1 MGAAEPWACVARG
14 GSSRR
19 YPEAVTSPDQRE
31 RKFGFIYGLL
41 AYLLWGFLPLYFLT
55 LAPTG
60 PWEIVAMRIF
70 FSLALC
76 AILLAVTRSWGRLQ
90 AIFSSKRTIWL
101 TVFAGVLIY
110 INWQVFVLA
119 TLTGHIIETAL
130 GYFINPIVTILL
142 GVFVMRERLRPLQ
155 WAAVG
160 LVGVAVVVIV
170 VGYGA
175 FPWIALLLAGSFG
188 VYGLIKKK
196 IGPRVDALSG
206 LTLESLWLVPIAIA
220 QLIWVGGTV
229 GITFGNIST
238 SHTLL
243 LMFAGVATAVP
254 LLLFAAATRR
264 TTLTVVGILQFLT
277 PLMQFATGVWI
288 MGEPMPLERW
298 IGFGVVWAALAVFI
312 TDSVIAGRRARASVP
327 PVEPTP

>member
-1 MGAAEPWACVARG
+1 M
-14 GSSRR
+14 
-19 YPEAVTSPDQRE
+19 
-31 RKFGFIYGLL
+31 
-41 AYLLWGFLPLYFLT
+41 LWGFLPLYFLT

-76 AILLAVTRSWGRLQ
+76 AILISVTRSWGRLR
-90 AIFSSKRTIWL
+90 AIFASPRTVWL
-101 TVFAGVLIY
+101 TVLAGVLIY
-110 INWQVFVLA
+110 VNWQVFVLA
-119 TLTGHIIETAL
+119 ALTGHIVETAL

-155 WAAVG
+155 WAAIG
-160 LVGVAVVVIV
+160 LVAVAVVIIVI
-170 VGYGA
+170 GYGA
-175 FPWIALLLAGSFG
+175 FPWIALVLASSFG

-206 LTLESLWLVPIAIA
+206 LTLESLWLVPLATA
-220 QLIWVGGTV
+220 QLIWVGATT
-229 GITFGNIST
+229 GITFGANGT
-238 SHTLL
+238 THTLL
-243 LMFAGVATAVP
+243 LLFAGVATAVP

-264 TTLTVVGILQFLT
+264 TTLTVVGILQFIT

-298 IGFGVVWAALAVFI
+298 IGFAVVWAALAVFVA
-312 TDSVIAGRRARASVP
+312 DSLVAARRGRAAVT
-327 PVEPTP
+327 VESAP